1 MRASSEAS
9 PLVSLEAE
17 RSSPSL
23 PEKTPK
29 RKKLFAC
36 GLSVLGPGMLAALA
50 DADAACM
57 LVAGDS
63 GARYGYSTLI
73 TLQLLLGLPLFLAQ
87 ELTVRLAVHTQK
99 GHGA

>member
-36 GLSVLGPGMLAALA
+36 GLSVLGPGMLVQFSSWLHFVCYRTIA
-50 DADAACM
+50 
-57 LVAGDS
+57 
-63 GARYGYSTLI
+63 
-73 TLQLLLGLPLFLAQ
+73 
-87 ELTVRLAVHTQK
+87 
-99 GHGA
+99 